1 MSNFAGWVFLGG
13 GNLRSDLDHLILKQS
28 LKKHSVND
36 EHQSQNY
43 HELPV
48 QRV

>member
-1 MSNFAGWVFLGG
+1 MLGG
-13 GNLRSDLDHLILKQS
+13 GNLRSDLHHLSLTQS
-28 LKKHSVND
+28 KKKHSVND
-36 EHQSQNY
+36 EHQSQNN